1 MTNRFRNLQID
12 RTELVCL
19 KFLILFDAKGYFK
32 SQQLKYT
39 LLISNSDSKQPNTQF
54 MNRVSERINQVLL
67 EYVNQNYPDQ
77 DGRFLQLIMKLPE
90 LRAAR

>member
-1 MTNRFRNLQID
+1 
-12 RTELVCL
+12 
-19 KFLILFDAKGYFK
+19 
-32 SQQLKYT
+32 
-39 LLISNSDSKQPNTQF
+39 

-90 LRAAR
+90 LRAVRYIDTLIQ

>member
-1 MTNRFRNLQID
+1 MLEISHFIRCQR
-12 RTELVCL
+12 
-19 KFLILFDAKGYFK
+19 
-32 SQQLKYT
+32 YT
-39 LLISNSDSKQPNTQF
+39 LYSYKGVDTEISDSKQPNTQF

-90 LRAAR
+90 LRAVRYIDTLIQ